1 MVAVLSGVEVERPS
15 MKEIKRLTEI
25 MTRLRGED
33 GCPWDKQQTHLSL
46 KPYLIEEA
54 YEVLEAIDTGSPE
67 RLREELG
74 DLLLQIVFHAQIAKE
89 EGHFDLEGVAQAINE
104 KLIRR
109 HPHVFG
115 ARKVEGV
122 EEVLVN
128 WERLKEDEY
137 GEERSSA
144 LAGVPIGLPALMR
157 AQKLQAKAA
166 KVGFDWPDLSGALA
180 KLEEEIR
187 EFRAVLAEGGREGT
201 ARERLVDEFGDVLF
215 ALVNVARFLAIDAEE
230 ALRETT
236 EKFCRR
242 FRHIEDSAK
251 AQGRRLTEMELAEMD
266 ELWEEAKK
274 MEEKETRA

>member
-1 MVAVLSGVEVERPS
+1 ME
-15 MKEIKRLTEI
+15 EIKRLTEI
-25 MTRLRGED
+25 MTRLRGEG

-54 YEVLEAIDTGSPE
+54 YEVLEAIDAGSPE
-67 RLREELG
+67 RLQEELG

-89 EGHFDLEGVAQAINE
+89 EGYFDLEGVARAINE

-115 ARKVEGV
+115 ERTVASV

-128 WERLKEDEY
+128 WERLKENEY
-137 GEERSSA
+137 GEERASA

-180 KLEEEIR
+180 KLEEELR
-187 EFRAVLAEGGREGT
+187 EFRAVLAEAEPNRN
-201 ARERLVDEFGDVLF
+201 RLADEFGDLLF
-215 ALVNVARFLAIDAEE
+215 ALVNVARFLSIDAEE
-230 ALRETT
+230 ALRQTT

-242 FRHIEDSAK
+242 FHYIEEVAK
-251 AQGRRLTEMELAEMD
+251 ARGRRLPEMELAEMD